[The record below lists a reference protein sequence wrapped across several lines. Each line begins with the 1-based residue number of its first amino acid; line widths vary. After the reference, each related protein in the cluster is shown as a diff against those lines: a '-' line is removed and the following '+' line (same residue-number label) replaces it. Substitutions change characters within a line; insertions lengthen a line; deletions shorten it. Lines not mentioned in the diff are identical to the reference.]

1 MAYEIVSPRI
11 GTPGDPYTPRP
22 GINVD
27 ALLAAGFIKV
37 STPKPA
43 KNAKTKTEPSEKD

>member
-1 MAYEIVSPRI
+1 MAYEIVSARI
-11 GTPGDPYTPRP
+11 GTPGAPYEVRP

-43 KNAKTKTEPSEKD
+43 KNAKTKTDTNEKE

>member
-1 MAYEIVSPRI
+1 MAYEIISARI
-11 GTPGDPYTPRP
+11 GTPGAPYKVRP
-22 GINVD
+22 GINVE

-43 KNAKTKTEPSEKD
+43 KNAKTKTDTNEKE

>member
-11 GTPGDPYTPRP
+11 GTPGDPYKPRP

>member
-1 MAYEIVSPRI
+1 MAYEIVSAKI
-11 GTPGDPYTPRP
+11 GTPGDPYVARP
-22 GINVD
+22 GINVE

-43 KNAKTKTEPSEKD
+43 KNAKTKTDTNEKE

>member
-1 MAYEIVSPRI
+1 MAYEIVSARI
-11 GTPGDPYTPRP
+11 GTPGAPYVVRP

-43 KNAKTKTEPSEKD
+43 KNAKTKTDTNEKE